1 MKKPNPVQIALNPA
15 CFASKL
21 SKSLGDFKNLGQAVQ
36 EPIRSLGD
44 AVLTHNHNPFP
55 SAGGGRRFT
64 HYGRLLQFHLFHH
77 STVLTQRVQAASF
90 VFSPVSRRTAH
101 VQ

>member
-1 MKKPNPVQIALNPA
+1 MKKPDPVQIALNLA

-21 SKSLGDFKNLGQAVQ
+21 SKSFGDFKKLGHGAH

-44 AVLTHNHNPFP
+44 AVLTHNHTPFS

-64 HYGRLLQFHLFHH
+64 HYGRLLQFHLFHP
-77 STVLTQRVQAASF
+77 STVLTQRVQAAFF